1 MAVSLADEF
10 VKVIPTA
17 VVAAGTLAAGW
28 GVTERIS
35 ARWDRV
41 RKERELDLAAVTQ
54 FYATYGE
61 FFVIWKI
68 WTTFPPRDGKVLAPD
83 EQRRQLVARAAAM
96 EGSLEA
102 LLIKLA
108 VERKLKDKDKS
119 VLPRFREGLQCLRE
133 SIEDEVPLRVNRGQG
148 SKPGDWLAIPGGP
161 QAQAH
166 KDGGPGQA
174 YAAIKDLAGRVALIA
189 TWAPR
194 RRSRDRDP
202 DMVGQVVRD
211 VTTSARYRGSWW
223 HPLGEAT
230 GRRDR

>member
-1 MAVSLADEF
+1 M
-10 VKVIPTA
+10 
-17 VVAAGTLAAGW
+17 
-28 GVTERIS
+28 
-35 ARWDRV
+35 
-41 RKERELDLAAVTQ
+41 
-54 FYATYGE
+54 
-61 FFVIWKI
+61 
-68 WTTFPPRDGKVLAPD
+68 
-83 EQRRQLVARAAAM
+83 
-96 EGSLEA
+96 
-102 LLIKLA
+102 
-108 VERKLKDKDKS
+108 
-119 VLPRFREGLQCLRE
+119 LRE